1 LQGDSIIIGNV
12 QPGEKIQL
20 NLFLDPLVC
29 SASFVDA
36 TLTFKDAKGDLY
48 SIVMSRRKADVVC
61 PTFHTDEEVNVA
73 MLRKMITEFQQH
85 DTKVYTLP
93 EGLWAEE
100 AFKMGM
106 SVIEGHNVKLV
117 REFTETTPTYS
128 AEAWYYGKTQIKKDQ
143 VVIRISVSREHN
155 SLEFFV
161 GSTGGDA
168 ITGLLAEF
176 GFELNRRL
184 KNKGLIQ
191 QNIKHLDLTDKDRVN
206 RKSQLLLHR
215 YAEAEAGVAENEP
228 KK

>member
-1 LQGDSIIIGNV
+1 
-12 QPGEKIQL
+12 
-20 NLFLDPLVC
+20 
-29 SASFVDA
+29 
-36 TLTFKDAKGDLY
+36 
-48 SIVMSRRKADVVC
+48 M
-61 PTFHTDEEVNVA
+61 
-73 MLRKMITEFQQH
+73 
-85 DTKVYTLP
+85 
-93 EGLWAEE
+93 
-100 AFKMGM
+100 
-106 SVIEGHNVKLV
+106 
-117 REFTETTPTYS
+117 
-128 AEAWYYGKTQIKKDQ
+128 
-143 VVIRISVSREHN
+143 RISVFREHN

-161 GSTGGDA
+161 GSSEQAA